1 MSARPPKAVAG
12 YYAKLSGIHKETILE
27 MRKRILKVI
36 PEADEV
42 IKYGMPT
49 FIYEG
54 NAVAGLMSHTKHIG
68 YYPYAGIAKNF
79 PAISKKYRTTPGA
92 IHVPLGKPFLQS
104 EVRTLIKARIGMC
117 AVTRGEVNLSKYEK
131 LDGEWKKLGLAA
143 PARRA
148 LVDAKLF
155 TPKDLKKITETDLKK
170 LHGMGPTALKVLK
183 KVVGNSGFKL
193 R

>member
-1 MSARPPKAVAG
+1 MSARLPKAVAG

-155 TPKDLKKITETDLKK
+155 APKDLKKITEADLKK